1 MLGTVA
7 KAGKV
12 LDLFTTANPEW
23 GVGEVAQRLQMP
35 KSSAH
40 GLLSTLC
47 DIGLVRKSPRG
58 RYRLGWR
65 IVEMNRTLFS
75 TTGSLAGTRPVLRQ
89 IADQLG
95 AIVELAALHQG
106 EVAILDRVTP
116 ASMHDTI
123 VDGEDGERLPAY
135 RSALG
140 QVLLAHAGRLVI
152 DAATG
157 PVGSAGRPA
166 HSAGSRSRLRPELDA
181 TRLRGYACVMSE
193 SHRGLCSVAAPIRDA
208 DGSVHTA
215 IGVTL
220 PALSFRRNRELLG
233 RSVQRAAARISQNAR
248 SDGAELRSAA
258 R

>member
-47 DIGLVRKSPRG
+47 DIGLVRKSPGG

-89 IADQLG
+89 LADQLG
-95 AIVELAALHQG
+95 ATVELAALHQG
-106 EVAILDRVTP
+106 DVAILDRVSA
-116 ASMHDTI
+116 ASMRDSVI
-123 VDGEDGERLPAY
+123 DGERVPAH

-152 DAATG
+152 DAAIG
-157 PVGSAGRPA
+157 AVGVAGRTS
-166 HSAGSRSRLRPELDA
+166 HTVTCRSRLRSELDA
-181 TRLRGYACVMSE
+181 TRLRGYACVMTE
-193 SHRGLCSVAAPIRDA
+193 SHLGLCSVAAPIRDA

-248 SDGAELRSAA
+248 SDGADLRSAA

>member
-12 LDLFTTANPEW
+12 LDLFTAANPEW
-23 GVGEVAQRLQMP
+23 GVGEVAQRLAMP

-47 DIGLVRKSPRG
+47 DIGLVRKSPGG

-89 IADQLG
+89 LADQLG
-95 AIVELAALHQG
+95 ATVELAALHQG
-106 EVAILDRVTP
+106 DVAILDRVSA
-116 ASMHDTI
+116 ASMRDSVI
-123 VDGEDGERLPAY
+123 DGERVPAH

-140 QVLLAHAGRLVI
+140 QVLLAHAGRPVI
-152 DAATG
+152 DAAIAAVGLTG
-157 PVGSAGRPA
+157 RTSHTVAC
-166 HSAGSRSRLRPELDA
+166 RSRLRSELDA
-181 TRLRGYACVMSE
+181 TRLRGYACVMAE
-193 SHRGLCSVAAPIRDA
+193 SHLGLCSVAAPIRDA

-220 PALSFRRNRELLG
+220 PALSFRRNRELLA
-233 RSVQRAAARISQNAR
+233 RSVQRTAARISQNAR
-248 SDGAELRSAA
+248 SDGADLRPA